1 MFTTK
6 LPWSNPLFPCKEE
19 SDSSDDVDVF
29 AIETEDGDVIRLTLD
44 HDALDQIE
52 VDFYDAVKRENTFV
66 GTVQK
71 MSTTT
76 FASVTTLKRCNALWR
91 TVRAGTH
98 YLDVI
103 AVSLGQYSVNLTR
116 AEYQDDF
123 GNNPADAHVLSM
135 DVEIEGEFEVIG
147 DVDFFA
153 FHAEVG
159 EVYHMHLTSSTI
171 DRPQFNLFD
180 AERSRLN
187 PYFGDEFQWQATST
201 GTFYVAAFVREF
213 DQDIGTYKLVVNR
226 LPDDD
231 HGYDL
236 QTATPLMLDSI
247 THGAMSWPDDTDFFK
262 FEASKGEQ
270 YLIDL
275 DRGGGE
281 GVAVVLLDPQ
291 GEQIARE
298 IHIDDII
305 WTASVSATHYVAIEP
320 AWNHVS
326 YSVVVTLSDY
336 VDDHGDEF
344 RKRHEN
350 FSWREYRRRNRM
362 ARHRLFQIRRRKRPF
377 LPSRT
382 RKRNDS
388 RIENASCRRRRRT
401 NRGAIFRNR

>member
-1 MFTTK
+1 MPTFYRWT
-6 LPWSNPLFPCKEE
+6 L
-19 SDSSDDVDVF
+19 
-29 AIETEDGDVIRLTLD
+29 RL
-44 HDALDQIE
+44 
-52 VDFYDAVKRENTFV
+52 K
-66 GTVQK
+66 
-71 MSTTT
+71 
-76 FASVTTLKRCNALWR
+76 
-91 TVRAGTH
+91 
-98 YLDVI
+98 
-103 AVSLGQYSVNLTR
+103 
-116 AEYQDDF
+116 
-123 GNNPADAHVLSM
+123 
-135 DVEIEGEFEVIG
+135 GEFEVIG

-336 VDDHGDEF
+336 VDDHGDSFENATRISVGESIDAVIAWRDTDYF
-344 RKRHEN
+344 RFDVEKGRSYHLELEKGTIHV
-350 FSWREYRRRNRM
+350 SRM
-362 ARHRLFQIRRRKRPF
+362 RVVDAE
-377 LPSRT
+377 
-382 RKRNDS
+382 DA
-388 RIENASCRRRRRT
+388 RIEAQYSEIDDKTFEN
-401 NRGAIFRNR
+401 IFRS